1 MPKIPEENL
10 SETVELEDYESEMAS
25 LANLVNDIYS
35 KMADGGQEGGESSAS
50 PPQKEKKKGGR
61 ELDLSVL
68 DEDSIIIMLQLMV
81 RLDEA
86 GVTVDDF
93 FRDICFFAA
102 RAISAIV
109 CFLLPSLPPW
119 VPNRVPKIEVLPLPA
134 FPAEA

>member
-1 MPKIPEENL
+1 MAN
-10 SETVELEDYESEMAS
+10 ETKRGLQSP
-25 LANLVNDIYS
+25 
-35 KMADGGQEGGESSAS
+35 GQEGGESSAS

-93 FRDICFFAA
+93 FRDICFDQEVKSSSK
-102 RAISAIV
+102 RQIKTLIS
-109 CFLLPSLPPW
+109 L
-119 VPNRVPKIEVLPLPA
+119 RY
-134 FPAEA
+134 